1 MNRGEN
7 TVEHWDKKHQLEY
20 GANEPY
26 DFSKMGKN
34 PLGYDTV
41 AVQIIQENHNEIQ
54 NKSLLEI
61 GCAVG
66 YFVSYLKRYVIKD
79 WKIEGWDFSP
89 SGINAAKEKNKDV
102 SGLTF
107 EQRDFLLNPVQDDYG
122 IICCFETIEHVEEG
136 ANYRALDN
144 WLDHCEYLILSTVDT
159 EDDCRGEH
167 ISHYKIDT
175 FAKKGYNVVWSSL
188 LAPIHM
194 PDGVYHY
201 FINLIKG
208 KL

>member
-1 MNRGEN
+1 MNRGKN
-7 TVEHWDKKHQLEY
+7 TVEHWTQKHKNEY
-20 GANEPY
+20 GVYEQY
-26 DFSKMGKN
+26 DFSKIDKS
-34 PLGYDTV
+34 PLSYHKIAAD
-41 AVQIIQENHNEIQ
+41 IIKENEDEIK

-66 YFVSYLKRYVIKD
+66 YFVSYLKRYIIPS

-89 SGINAAKEKNKDV
+89 SGINAAIEKNKDIPE
-102 SGLTF
+102 LKF
-107 EQRDFLLNPVQDDYG
+107 QQRDFLLNPVQDDYG

-136 ANYRALDN
+136 SNYKALNN

-159 EDDCRGEH
+159 EDDCKGEH

-175 FAKKGYNVVWSSL
+175 FSKKGYNVVWSSL
-188 LAPIHM
+188 LAPIQM
-194 PDGVYHY
+194 PDGIYHY